1 MRNIFLILTA
11 LMLSI
16 FYSCNKDKK
25 ALSLPAIFSDN
36 LVLQQNTE
44 AAVWGKATA
53 GSKIILKSSWGEIVK
68 TRATKEG
75 RWTAKI
81 RTPVAGGPYEL
92 EISNKDSVINIK
104 NVMIG

>member
-53 GSKIILKSSWGEIVK
+53 GSKIINRRMIPIFRVVVFNVIV
-68 TRATKEG
+68 
-75 RWTAKI
+75 
-81 RTPVAGGPYEL
+81 
-92 EISNKDSVINIK
+92 
-104 NVMIG
+104 